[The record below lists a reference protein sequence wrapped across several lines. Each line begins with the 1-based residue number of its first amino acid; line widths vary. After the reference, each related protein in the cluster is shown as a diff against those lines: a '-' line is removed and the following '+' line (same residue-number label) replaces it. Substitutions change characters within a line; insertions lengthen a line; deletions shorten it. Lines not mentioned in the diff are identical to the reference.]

1 MDFKFIFNY
10 FYMLFHQID
19 EKDEKRSF
27 TINFSSKNP
36 RNGSITIFQ
45 NDDVETIRFY
55 ISDKTDVRT
64 EKMNLIEGFIL
75 GMHSIEHVKETIG
88 DSIYY

>member
-19 EKDEKRSF
+19 EKDGERSF
-27 TINFSSKNP
+27 SIDFRSKNP

-45 NDDVETIRFY
+45 DEDCETIRFD
-55 ISDKTDVRT
+55 ISDKADVIT

-88 DSIYY
+88 DSIFY